1 MWKSVRIF
9 YIIKKL
15 SIMKKNIIAITI
27 SSICL
32 LSAISVWGAG
42 ARTNSFIDANAAA
55 LSAVASDDEGSIVD
69 CFSQSEY
76 DPTDKVKRT
85 YYDCGKCIRR
95 YGSGVGNSRICIYK
109 GLDETLTSPDPG
121 IIDPAA

>member
-1 MWKSVRIF
+1 M
-9 YIIKKL
+9 
-15 SIMKKNIIAITI
+15 
-27 SSICL
+27 
-32 LSAISVWGAG
+32 GAG

-109 GLDETLTSPDPG
+109 GLDETVTSPDPG